1 MMIKFSCPQCGR
13 RFSVDEKLAGKMGH
27 CKHCSHR
34 IKIPAKKVPGDDV
47 AISGRFRL
55 ASAEAG
61 LPKASDPVRFNSH
74 SSSSSDGGG
83 VRDVNQPSLGLLPT
97 TNANLQPIQRDME
110 RDEENRAG
118 DSGDY
123 RLAPIEEDR
132 RIFNQML
139 SRHTHR
145 QAFSATK
152 VYGKVVGNAL
162 GMLEGLSQFAFV
174 VTWFF
179 GMMVLFGAA
188 AGQRGWAVTGATVI
202 VVLSIAQIALNFVYL
217 VLMPFQGSPKKALKF
232 FLPPYKKNQRRQV
245 AKAVLRVVAPA
256 VPVLGLV
263 LLFAFVPA
271 LDRGNASEQ
280 SSFKQRMG
288 AEAGEL
294 KREIGNTFR
303 QGTNAAGQRVE
314 DAAGN
319 LPKIDLNDLQSRA
332 RQGAEQQKRADP

>member
-1 MMIKFSCPQCGR
+1 MMIKFSCPQCGT
-13 RFSVDEKLAGKMGH
+13 RFSVDEKLAGKVGH

-34 IKIPAKKVPGDDV
+34 IKVPAKKAPRNDV

-55 ASAEAG
+55 ASPETG
-61 LPKASDPVRFNSH
+61 VPKEPSPDRFSKQ
-74 SSSSSDGGG
+74 SSSSSDGRGAQ
-83 VRDVNQPSLGLLPT
+83 DVNHASLGLLPT
-97 TNANLQPIQRDME
+97 TNANLKPIPSDLE
-110 RDEENRAG
+110 SDDESGGG
-118 DSGDY
+118 DNGDY
-123 RLAPIEEDR
+123 KLAPIDEDR

-139 SRHTHR
+139 SKHTHR
-145 QAFSATK
+145 QVFSATK
-152 VYGKVVGNAL
+152 VYGKVIGNTL
-162 GMLEGLSQFAFV
+162 GLLEGLSQFAFV

-202 VVLSIAQIALNFVYL
+202 VILSIAQIALNFVYL
-217 VLMPFQGSPKKALKF
+217 FLMPFKGSPKKALQF

-245 AKAVLRVVAPA
+245 TKAVLRLLAPA

-263 LLFAFVPA
+263 ILFAFVPA

-280 SSFKQRMG
+280 ASFKQRVG

-294 KREIGNTFR
+294 KREIGNTLR

-319 LPKIDLNDLQSRA
+319 LPKIDLNDLQNRP
-332 RQGAEQQKRADP
+332 RQGVEQQKP